1 MGPHV
6 RSLTMTKLSLVAGAV
21 MGSAAAFAPCQQQ
34 AGSHIPLHATAN
46 RATPSALVTSKVD
59 STGNNIAV
67 KDFLESAEA
76 TRLLTKVASAGLL
89 SKAADAGITLSK
101 LEPLIIAAADA
112 GVLDEVLIL
121 TESAGPEV
129 LPLLPTVVDLAPQ
142 ALPILALALSVPP
155 SALQLGALA
164 SFVGAIGLVTAVPDN
179 TVLEVAAQTLGVALL
194 GTAGVASGIGALVL
208 GSIRSL

>member
-1 MGPHV
+1 
-6 RSLTMTKLSLVAGAV
+6 MTKLSLLVGAV
-21 MGSAAAFAPCQQQ
+21 MATSAVAFAPFQQQ

-76 TRLLTKVASAGLL
+76 SRLLTKVASAGLL

-129 LPLLPTVVDLAPQ
+129 LPLLPTVVGLAPQ

-164 SFVGAIGLVTAVPDN
+164 SFAGAIGLVIAVPDN

-194 GTAGVASGIGALVL
+194 GTAGVASGVGALVL
-208 GSIRSL
+208 GNIRSL